1 MRKQD
6 KKAMSLALP
15 TCADFKVALLGRH
28 KAEVRLF

>member
-15 TCADFKVALLGRH
+15 TSAGFKVALLGQH
-28 KAEVRLF
+28 KAEVRFF